1 MYVCTH
7 GMDGAH
13 CTFPDIMYVVVTY
26 YVHNILLIFFF
37 CAQTHSSYDRVNSGW
52 VCAVALSEKSRTPP
66 PQAVGKGRVVR
77 VGLGWVR
84 SGQVGSGW
92 VRSGQVGSV

>member
-1 MYVCTH
+1 MY
-7 GMDGAH
+7 D
-13 CTFPDIMYVVVTY
+13 
-26 YVHNILLIFFF
+26 
-37 CAQTHSSYDRVNSGW
+37 QVNLGW

-66 PQAVGKGRVVR
+66 PHAVGTGWVVR

-92 VRSGQVGSV
+92 VRLGQVGLGQVRSGQVGSGWVE